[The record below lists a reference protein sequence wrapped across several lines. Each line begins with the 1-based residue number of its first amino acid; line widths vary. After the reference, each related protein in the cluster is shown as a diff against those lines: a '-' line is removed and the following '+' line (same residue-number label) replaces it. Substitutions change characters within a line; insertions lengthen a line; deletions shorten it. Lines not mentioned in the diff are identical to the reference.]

1 MGFVS
6 FIKGFFKKE
15 EVKPEPQQEI
25 VEIKPIDAPVT
36 VVPTETTG
44 YIVAPDGF
52 AATTTVN
59 PQITDAVTQTQ
70 APKAKK
76 KRYYR
81 PKNKVT
87 KAASNKKVVK

>member
-25 VEIKPIDAPVT
+25 VEIQTVDAPVS

-44 YIVAPDGF
+44 YIVAPD
-52 AATTTVN
+52 AAAAVTTDVN
-59 PQITDAVTQTQ
+59 PQITDAVTQ

>member
-25 VEIKPIDAPVT
+25 VEIKSVDAPVT

-44 YIVAPDGF
+44 YIVAPDT
-52 AATTTVN
+52 AATM
-59 PQITDAVTQTQ
+59 
-70 APKAKK
+70 
-76 KRYYR
+76 
-81 PKNKVT
+81 
-87 KAASNKKVVK
+87 

>member
-25 VEIKPIDAPVT
+25 VEIKPVDAPVV

-44 YIVAPDGF
+44 YIVASDSF

-59 PQITDAVTQTQ
+59 PQITDAVTQ

-87 KAASNKKVVK
+87 KASSNKKVVK

>member
-25 VEIKPIDAPVT
+25 VEIKPVDEPVT

-59 PQITDAVTQTQ
+59 PQITDTVTQ
-70 APKAKK
+70 APKTKK

>member
-25 VEIKPIDAPVT
+25 VEIKPVDAPAT
-36 VVPTETTG
+36 FFPTETTG
-44 YIVAPDGF
+44 YIVAPDSF

-59 PQITDAVTQTQ
+59 PQITDSVTQ

-87 KAASNKKVVK
+87 KAASDKKAAK